1 MDSSPDPR
9 VDRAARSNRCPE
21 NKQRLKIRWQA
32 LQLLTKQGTFAL
44 LVRMLTSIRA
54 WLQLARHPAV
64 VRRAVYMAAVVGV
77 ILIAINHGPAIW
89 AGQLTLGRI
98 IQICLTIFVPYAV
111 STISSVAAR
120 NDRR

>member
-1 MDSSPDPR
+1 VPG
-9 VDRAARSNRCPE
+9 
-21 NKQRLKIRWQA
+21 KQTTPKNPVASIAVADKAGNFCLISE
-32 LQLLTKQGTFAL
+32 
-44 LVRMLTSIRA
+44 MLTSIRA